1 MPNITLAEGIKHAA
15 RIILIAHGD
24 NSGKDKD
31 YELEMTWVRADDA
44 GSGYGKHE
52 AVPKDLLDEAA
63 AEAKKAVDGDD
74 EEDEKMAEST

>member
-1 MPNITLAEGIKHAA
+1 
-15 RIILIAHGD
+15 
-24 NSGKDKD
+24 
-31 YELEMTWVRADDA
+31 MTWVRADDA

-63 AEAKKAVDGDD
+63 AEAKKAVDGED